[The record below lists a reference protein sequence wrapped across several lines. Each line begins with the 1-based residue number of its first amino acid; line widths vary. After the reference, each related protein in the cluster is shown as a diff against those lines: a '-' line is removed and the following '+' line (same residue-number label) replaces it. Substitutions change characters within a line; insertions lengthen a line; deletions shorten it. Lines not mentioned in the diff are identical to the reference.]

1 MKHVIPAIFILITG
15 FVLQTAL
22 FSRISFGGI
31 VPNILVLLA
40 AAYGFMYGDKAG
52 LFMGF
57 FGGLMADV
65 FFGSFLG
72 LNAVILMYIGY
83 LNGKFN
89 RFYYE
94 EDIKLPL
101 VLIVVSDLAY
111 GGLYYFVMFLLRGR
125 FDLKYYFMKI
135 MLPEL
140 VYTVLVAL
148 VYYPLLLL
156 LYRILHAPKNGGDIS
171 FV

>member
-1 MKHVIPAIFILITG
+1 MKHVIPAIFILIIS

-22 FSRISFGGI
+22 FTRISFGGI
-31 VPNILVLLA
+31 VPNLLVLLA
-40 AAYGFMYGDKAG
+40 ASYGFMYGDKAG

-57 FGGLMADV
+57 FGGLIADI
-65 FFGSFLG
+65 FFGAFFG

-83 LNGKFN
+83 TNGKFN

-101 VLIVVSDLAY
+101 ALIVASDLAY
-111 GGLYYFVMFLLRGR
+111 GGLYYVIMFLLRGK
-125 FDLKYYFMKI
+125 FDLQYYFMKI

-140 VYTVLVAL
+140 VYTVLVSLVFYPAL
-148 VYYPLLLL
+148 LGIYKLLHL
-156 LYRILHAPKNGGDIS
+156 PKNGGDIS